1 MLEQQENLFKKA
13 KDKTAIT
20 LFALNLL
27 FGIWICLSTSGSPL
41 NSDIQT
47 LWLVSLTC
55 TFLALNWFDRKE
67 DLQWSSLAI
76 IPIALRL
83 LLTSNIFSSWSR
95 MFQTIYLTLYIIGVW
110 IIVAFAEESY
120 RAAITTFAKVI
131 TENIKVKII
140 NRYQTFWQ
148 DIIAVGSWLLFHF
161 IQRSFNWLYFAWL
174 VVSGFILQ
182 IILRKGGLGA
192 AVLAHVIVNLTA

>member
-67 DLQWSSLAI
+67 DLQ
-76 IPIALRL
+76 
-83 LLTSNIFSSWSR
+83 
-95 MFQTIYLTLYIIGVW
+95 
-110 IIVAFAEESY
+110 
-120 RAAITTFAKVI
+120 
-131 TENIKVKII
+131 
-140 NRYQTFWQ
+140 
-148 DIIAVGSWLLFHF
+148 
-161 IQRSFNWLYFAWL
+161 
-174 VVSGFILQ
+174 
-182 IILRKGGLGA
+182 
-192 AVLAHVIVNLTA
+192 